1 MKKFITAIA
10 AIATVVSCSNE
21 KKVLVLYYS
30 QTGATQQVAEE
41 LSNRLGADIELL
53 EVEEPY
59 DGNFSETVERCGRE
73 RAEGHIP
80 ALKPLKSDLSEYDLI
95 FLGFPV
101 WNGIYATPVKSL
113 FEAYKIENKK
123 IVPFCTYGSG
133 GLNTS
138 SDALREALPACEI
151 LPGYGV
157 RNARLYAVKDEVN
170 RFLIEQGYVEGSV
183 EPLPEYSEAHPV
195 SSEEAAIFDAA
206 CSSYQF
212 PLGTPIAVGSRK
224 TSAGTDYRYDVE
236 SAGPAG
242 VFRRVIYVSVFN
254 GRDPEFTEVVR

>member
-138 SDALREALPACEI
+138 SDALREALPACDI

-170 RFLIEQGYVEGSV
+170 RFLIEQGYIEGSV
-183 EPLPEYSEAHPV
+183 EPLPEYGEAHPV

-206 CSSYQF
+206 
-212 PLGTPIAVGSRK
+212 
-224 TSAGTDYRYDVE
+224 
-236 SAGPAG
+236 
-242 VFRRVIYVSVFN
+242 
-254 GRDPEFTEVVR
+254 